1 MEVNNLRAA
10 LRLYAITDRH
20 WLDGDTL
27 EHQVELAIKGG
38 ATIIQFREKSAPDTE
53 REALALKVQDVCRR
67 YNVPFIINDDV
78 ELTKKINA
86 DGVHV
91 GQEDRN
97 ILKARAILGK
107 NKIIGVSSHNVQEAV
122 LAQKQ
127 GADYLGCGAVFA
139 TSSKDNV
146 SCLPLKTLKEIC
158 ACVQIPVVAIGGINL
173 DNIELLRDT
182 GIAGAAVISA
192 IFGAENIEQAA
203 RDLRA
208 KLNN

>member
-1 MEVNNLRAA
+1 M
-10 LRLYAITDRH
+10 
-20 WLDGDTL
+20 
-27 EHQVELAIKGG
+27 
-38 ATIIQFREKSAPDTE
+38 
-53 REALALKVQDVCRR
+53 
-67 YNVPFIINDDV
+67 
-78 ELTKKINA
+78 
-86 DGVHV
+86 
-91 GQEDRN
+91 
-97 ILKARAILGK
+97 
-107 NKIIGVSSHNVQEAV
+107 
-122 LAQKQ
+122 AQKQ

-158 ACVQIPVVAIGGINL
+158 GSVKIPVVAIGGINL